1 MESLLFVEMP
11 PGITSGIREGLP
23 QACVEDVAVEH
34 ANAALNRQSG
44 QLGALVVGPGVD
56 SPVRMA
62 ERAAAADPH
71 LAVLILC
78 QPAQAKRV
86 LQDLRFSAFVGE
98 DVHCVVLPR
107 PEPLADLVRDAV
119 IRTRQRRHHRD
130 WLVAAEPETRGVG
143 SPSTGFMDRLRE
155 SEARF
160 RAIFDQAAVGVAQV
174 ETQTGRLTRINQKYC
189 EIVGIE
195 ANELTATTF
204 MAITHPDD
212 LEADL
217 ANMESLRAG
226 KIHEFSME
234 KRYIRPDGTVV
245 WANLTVSHM
254 WKTGEQPLHHIAVV
268 EDITDRKKAEEALRQ
283 SEERFRRVV
292 ESVADAIVTIDTDSR
307 ILSANRATEKLFGY
321 PASELVGQ
329 PLTILMPESL
339 RAVHTAAFSR
349 YVESGKHRTSWEGVQ
364 LPGQHKSG
372 QEIPLEVSFG
382 EFVSSSGTR
391 MFTGILRDSRERKRE
406 EERLRRAASEK
417 ETLERL
423 AKFTGKVDSTVVLE
437 DVLEQ
442 MFETF
447 QTLLPYDRIGYAL
460 VENDGRTAR
469 SIWARSKLARVEIPV
484 GYSAHL
490 EGSSLQAIL
499 RSSRPRI
506 LNDLEAYLR
515 EHPDS
520 ENTRLIVAEG
530 MRSSLTCP
538 LIAMG
543 KPVGFLFFSSTTP
556 HTYDDVHVELYLRV
570 AEHLSL
576 IIEKNRLFRQVV
588 EAKREVEVRN
598 QLIAEVFGRYTSD
611 AIVSRLLKSPEALK
625 MGGETRKVTV
635 LFADLCGFT
644 PLCTGLDPQRVV
656 RLLNIHL
663 GAMVDVIMNHGGT
676 IDEFLGD
683 AVLAIFGAPIL
694 AEDDA
699 QRALACA
706 IAMQHA
712 MEGVNGQLSDEGLPT
727 LQMGI
732 AVHTGEVV
740 AGNIGSQRRAKYG
753 IVGAAV
759 NLVTRIEEFTT
770 GGQILCSEDTLREA
784 GGLVDF
790 DEHVE
795 IPGKGGTESVQ
806 VVSVRE
812 LRDPS
817 ENSLRFVPGSTLG
830 RTRGVAC
837 ATTQTR
843 NSSA

>member
-1 MESLLFVEMP
+1 
-11 PGITSGIREGLP
+11 
-23 QACVEDVAVEH
+23 
-34 ANAALNRQSG
+34 
-44 QLGALVVGPGVD
+44 
-56 SPVRMA
+56 
-62 ERAAAADPH
+62 
-71 LAVLILC
+71 
-78 QPAQAKRV
+78 
-86 LQDLRFSAFVGE
+86 
-98 DVHCVVLPR
+98 
-107 PEPLADLVRDAV
+107 
-119 IRTRQRRHHRD
+119 
-130 WLVAAEPETRGVG
+130 
-143 SPSTGFMDRLRE
+143 
-155 SEARF
+155 
-160 RAIFDQAAVGVAQV
+160 
-174 ETQTGRLTRINQKYC
+174 
-189 EIVGIE
+189 
-195 ANELTATTF
+195 
-204 MAITHPDD
+204 
-212 LEADL
+212 
-217 ANMESLRAG
+217 
-226 KIHEFSME
+226 
-234 KRYIRPDGTVV
+234 
-245 WANLTVSHM
+245 
-254 WKTGEQPLHHIAVV
+254 
-268 EDITDRKKAEEALRQ
+268 
-283 SEERFRRVV
+283 
-292 ESVADAIVTIDTDSR
+292 
-307 ILSANRATEKLFGY
+307 
-321 PASELVGQ
+321 
-329 PLTILMPESL
+329 
-339 RAVHTAAFSR
+339 
-349 YVESGKHRTSWEGVQ
+349 
-364 LPGQHKSG
+364 
-372 QEIPLEVSFG
+372 
-382 EFVSSSGTR
+382 
-391 MFTGILRDSRERKRE
+391 
-406 EERLRRAASEK
+406 
-417 ETLERL
+417 
-423 AKFTGKVDSTVVLE
+423 
-437 DVLEQ
+437 
-442 MFETF
+442 
-447 QTLLPYDRIGYAL
+447 
-460 VENDGRTAR
+460 
-469 SIWARSKLARVEIPV
+469 
-484 GYSAHL
+484 
-490 EGSSLQAIL
+490 
-499 RSSRPRI
+499 
-506 LNDLEAYLR
+506 
-515 EHPDS
+515 
-520 ENTRLIVAEG
+520 

-712 MEGVNGQLSDEGLPT
+712 MEGVNGKLSDEGLPS